1 MRTFAVLLLA
11 TASLLLLPPEST
23 AAQTESAAAQTQDPP
38 GGTQFPLRTETPP
51 IIDGVLDEPLWQEAP
66 SVTEF
71 RTWAPDFGKEM
82 VGETRA
88 YMAYDRFNLY
98 FAFHAFDPE
107 PQNIK
112 AAISERDNIRRDD
125 WVAINLDTFG
135 DQQSLYAFYVNPLG
149 IQMDTRYASG
159 QEDPHVDLVW
169 FSQGRVDETGYTVE
183 VQIPLK
189 SIRFAEGDT
198 VTMGVIFERQISR
211 NREMGTYPP
220 LDPAKGE
227 SWLIQ
232 MMPMVYRGLAS
243 ENVAELL
250 PAWTYSNRKA
260 QEEGRLATQE
270 DRGEISLTG
279 KYGITSDLI
288 LDGTYNP
295 DFSQVEA
302 DASQVDVN
310 LRYQLY
316 FPEKRAFFRE
326 GGEHFAV
333 GGTGA
338 SALDP
343 VNSIV
348 YTRTIVDPI
357 AGAKLTGKVGAKD
370 FLASIY
376 AVDDLSSPPGSDGPD
391 YAHVPILR
399 YKRALDEDSYIGLI
413 YAGREVGDHHNRVGG
428 IDGIIRMGGA
438 STLGYHGILS
448 DTKEDSDSEGESG
461 RALGFHFNRNTRDL
475 DFSIVGKDVTE
486 DFRTETG
493 YVWRTGI
500 LQVSGRLRPKFYPDS
515 DVFRR
520 VDVELFSGQT
530 KDRPSDKWETFNQ
543 LLVHAIVLR
552 NLSLRGAYSYATEI
566 YRDEEFDTGGLT
578 LAASGQLTTD
588 FFASLSFRRSKA
600 IYYSADPY
608 QGESTRATAGFTYQP
623 SDKLQADANLT
634 YVDFT
639 RESDGEKIY
648 DYPIYWGRLTYQLNR
663 YLFFRGIL
671 EYNEYKNELLTDLLA
686 SFTYIPETVVHVGY
700 GTLRDKVRWGG
711 PEWGYV
717 DSDEFLETKRSFF
730 VKMSYLWRR

>member
-1 MRTFAVLLLA
+1 MRTIFVLILA
-11 TASLLLLPPEST
+11 ASFCPFLPADS
-23 AAQTESAAAQTQDPP
+23 ASAQVQEPP
-38 GGTQFPLRTETPP
+38 GGIQFPLETETPP
-51 IIDGVLDEPLWQEAP
+51 VIDGVLDEPLWQEAP

-71 RTWAPDFGKEM
+71 RTWAPDFGREM
-82 VGETRA
+82 VGETRT
-88 YMAYDRFNLY
+88 YMAYDRSNLY

-112 AAISERDNIRRDD
+112 AAISDRDNIRRDD

-149 IQMDTRYASG
+149 IQMDTRYAGG

-169 FSQGRVDETGYTVE
+169 FSEGRVDGTGYTVE

-198 VTMGVIFERQISR
+198 VSMGVIFERHISR

-232 MMPMVYRGLAS
+232 MMPMVYQGLES
-243 ENVAELL
+243 GNVAELL

-260 QEEGRLATQE
+260 QEQGRLATQE

-357 AGAKLTGKVGAKD
+357 AGAKLAGKIGAKD
-370 FLASIY
+370 FLASIF
-376 AVDDLSSPPGSDGPD
+376 AVDDLSPPPGSDDPD

-413 YAGREVGDHHNRVGG
+413 YAGREVEERHNRVGG
-428 IDGIIRMGGA
+428 IDGIIRVGGA
-438 STLGYHGILS
+438 STLSYHGILS

-493 YVWRTGI
+493 FVWRTGI
-500 LQVSGRLRPKFYPDS
+500 LQISGRVRPKFYPDS
-515 DVFRR
+515 EVFRR
-520 VDVELFSGQT
+520 VDLELFSGQT
-530 KDRPSDKWETFNQ
+530 KDRPSGQWETFNQ
-543 LLVHAIVLR
+543 FLVHAIVLR
-552 NLSLRGAYSYATEI
+552 NLSIRGAYSYSTEI
-566 YRDEEFDTGGLT
+566 FLDKKFDTGGLT
-578 LAASGQLTTD
+578 LGASGQLTTD
-588 FFASLSFRRSKA
+588 FFAFLSFLRSKA

-623 SDKLQADANLT
+623 SDKLRADANLT

-639 RESDGEKIY
+639 RESDGQKIY
-648 DYPIYWGRLTYQLNR
+648 DYPIYWSRLTYQLNR

-686 SFTYIPETVVHVGY
+686 SFTYIPGTVVHLGYGSLRDRVRWEPDVGY
-700 GTLRDKVRWGG
+700 LDGD
-711 PEWGYV
+711 
-717 DSDEFLETKRSFF
+717 DFLETKRSFF

>member
-1 MRTFAVLLLA
+1 
-11 TASLLLLPPEST
+11 
-23 AAQTESAAAQTQDPP
+23 
-38 GGTQFPLRTETPP
+38 
-51 IIDGVLDEPLWQEAP
+51 
-66 SVTEF
+66 
-71 RTWAPDFGKEM
+71 
-82 VGETRA
+82 
-88 YMAYDRFNLY
+88 MAYDRFNLY
-98 FAFHAFDPE
+98 FAFHALDPD

-149 IQMDTRYASG
+149 IQMDTRYAGG

-169 FSQGRVDETGYTVE
+169 FSEGRVDETGYTVE
-183 VQIPLK
+183 IQIPLK

-198 VTMGVIFERQISR
+198 VSMGVIFERHISR

-232 MMPMVYRGLAS
+232 MMPMVYQGLETES
-243 ENVAELL
+243 VAELL

-270 DRGEISLTG
+270 DRGELSLTG

-288 LDGTYNP
+288 VDGTYNP

-333 GGTGA
+333 GGSGA
-338 SALDP
+338 SPMDP

-357 AGAKLTGKVGAKD
+357 AGAKVTGKIGAKD

-376 AVDDLSSPPGSDGPD
+376 AVDELSPPPGSEGAD

-413 YAGREVGDHHNRVGG
+413 YAGREVEDHHNRVGG
-428 IDGIIRMGGA
+428 IDGVIRVGGA
-438 STLGYHGILS
+438 STLSYHGILS
-448 DTKEDSDSEGESG
+448 DTKEDTESVGESG
-461 RALGFHFNRNTRDL
+461 RALGFHFNRSTRDL

-493 YVWRTGI
+493 FVWRTGI
-500 LQVSGRLRPKFYPDS
+500 LQLSGRVRPKFYPDS
-515 DVFRR
+515 EVFRR
-520 VDVELFSGQT
+520 VDLELFSGQT
-530 KDRPSDKWETFNQ
+530 KDRPSGQWETFNQ

-552 NLSLRGAYSYATEI
+552 NLSIRGAYSYATEI
-566 YRDEEFDTGGLT
+566 FQDEKFDTGGLT
-578 LAASGQLTTD
+578 VAASGQLTTD
-588 FFASLSFRRSKA
+588 FYASLSFRRSEA
-600 IYYSADPY
+600 IFYSADPY
-608 QGESTRATAGFTYQP
+608 QGRSTRATAGFTYQP
-623 SDKLQADANLT
+623 SEKLRSDLNLT

-639 RESDGEKIY
+639 READDEKVY

-686 SFTYIPETVVHVGY
+686 SFTYIPGTVVHVGY
-700 GTLRDKVRWGG
+700 GSLRDRIRWEVGEAG
-711 PEWGYV
+711 TGYV